1 MRERP
6 GQLLQD
12 NQIEMKYRA
21 PKPEDYDSEE
31 EYLEALDIYEAALYW
46 EEERAMEKY
55 YEEKNL

>member
-1 MRERP
+1 
-6 GQLLQD
+6 
-12 NQIEMKYRA
+12 MKYRA